1 MSDPGQGRKFKI
13 TDLILIVLLVG
24 LIYVIYTILGGDI
37 STFTNITRGGASPV
51 EQITEGLRS
60 LGDGI
65 SKSFSSILR

>member
-1 MSDPGQGRKFKI
+1 MSDPGQERKFKI
-13 TDLILIVLLVG
+13 TDLILIVLLAG

-37 STFTNITRGGASPV
+37 STITNISSSASPL
-51 EQITEGLRS
+51 EQITDGLRS